1 MYRILQFVSN
11 KFANSMYSE
20 TANVKDKKHIHSAC
34 GICDALIPSYRVI
47 NDTYVHKVESCYMTY
62 IKNWLLKGEL
72 CNLHQV
78 LVHITTNDVVI

>member
-1 MYRILQFVSN
+1 
-11 KFANSMYSE
+11 MYSE

-62 IKNWLLKGEL
+62 IKMGLLRA
-72 CNLHQV
+72 NF
-78 LVHITTNDVVI
+78 VICIKYSYILLRKM

>member
-34 GICDALIPSYRVI
+34 GICDALIPSYRVR

-62 IKNWLLKGEL
+62 MEKWAS
-72 CNLHQV
+72 
-78 LVHITTNDVVI
+78 

>member
-1 MYRILQFVSN
+1 
-11 KFANSMYSE
+11 MYSE

-62 IKNWLLKGEL
+62 IKTGFLRANFVICIKYSYILLR
-72 CNLHQV
+72 
-78 LVHITTNDVVI
+78 TM